1 MTGVLYALGAMF
13 AWGFGDFSAQ
23 KAARRIGIWETLF
36 LIALT
41 GSIGFFPFA
50 RTHIAVGL
58 AETRDVFMLF
68 IAAFIMLSGLLL
80 NLHALSR
87 GKLSVVEPIIALELP
102 FVALLG
108 FLFFDEHLG
117 TLPFIIMFI
126 VLAGIMLTITKSV
139 PTLKYHKRMLEKGA
153 ILAFFGAIGLA
164 CINLSIGIA
173 SRETSPIFAIW
184 FLQTIITIICFIYLL
199 GSGGLFKILKSLH
212 HHWLATLFVCILG
225 NLAWIFYA
233 NAVLYLPIPVVTM
246 ITECYVVIAT
256 VLGIL
261 VNGERLMIH
270 QIVGAG
276 ISISA
281 VIFLSSVIG
290 G

>member
-1 MTGVLYALGAMF
+1 
-13 AWGFGDFSAQ
+13 
-23 KAARRIGIWETLF
+23 
-36 LIALT
+36 
-41 GSIGFFPFA
+41 
-50 RTHIAVGL
+50 
-58 AETRDVFMLF
+58 MLF
-68 IAAFIMLSGLLL
+68 IAAFIMLTGLLL

-108 FLFFDEHLG
+108 FFFFNEQLS
-117 TLPFIIMFI
+117 TLSFI
-126 VLAGIMLTITKSV
+126 VMLIILSGIILTITKHL
-139 PTLKYHKRMLEKGA
+139 PHLKYHKRMFEKGV

-184 FLQTIITIICFIYLL
+184 FLQTIISIICFIYLL
-199 GSGGLFKILKSLH
+199 GSGGLWRMLKTARK
-212 HHWLATLFVCILG
+212 HWISTGFVCVLG

-246 ITECYVVIAT
+246 ITECYVVIAS

-276 ISISA
+276 IAIST
-281 VIFLSSVIG
+281 VIFLSSMLG
-290 G
+290 A